1 MLRMIFPS
9 FKYMKARNHIL
20 KKWPILL
27 PYFYI
32 ERIFV
37 AVFKK
42 KKLVVQSIKGL
53 DSYNQDKAKE
63 IHELHENSGI

>member
-1 MLRMIFPS
+1 
-9 FKYMKARNHIL
+9 MKVRNHIL
-20 KKWPILL
+20 KKLPILL

-42 KKLVVQSIKGL
+42 NKLVVQSIKGL
-53 DSYNQDKAKE
+53 DNYNAEKAKE
-63 IHELHENSGI
+63 IHKLHDESGF

>member
-1 MLRMIFPS
+1 
-9 FKYMKARNHIL
+9 MKARNHIL

-32 ERIFV
+32 ERIFI

-63 IHELHENSGI
+63 IQELHEKSGI